1 MVKLMAVPKF
11 EEFFLPVLK
20 FFEDNKI
27 HTKVETAQYMAEYFD
42 LDNEEMN
49 ERTSGGK
56 ALRYKDRTGWAIDY
70 LYRATLLDRIQRGKY
85 AISKEGKN
93 VLGMNLK
100 QINNNF
106 LLKYDSFKDFQNVS
120 TASNDEK
127 NKRELYSPSDRIN
140 EALLEIN
147 NNLSSNILEEIF
159 SRDSDF
165 FERLVVDLLLKM
177 GYGDFREEAGVVTR
191 KTNDGGIDGIINED
205 ILGLDK
211 IAIQA
216 KRHENTISRP
226 DLQKFSGALSGKG
239 IKKGV
244 FITTSNFSKG
254 AIDYVNQIHDTSIVL
269 IDGKKLANLMI
280 KFDLGTSTREVYYV
294 KDLDMDYFN
303 DYE

>member
-1 MVKLMAVPKF
+1 MAVPKF

-20 FFEDNKI
+20 FFEDNQI
-27 HTKVETAQYMAEYFD
+27 HTKIETAKYMVEYFNLND
-42 LDNEEMN
+42 EEMN
-49 ERTSGGK
+49 ESTSGGK
-56 ALRYKDRTGWAIDY
+56 SLRYKDRTGWAIDY
-70 LYRATLLDRIQRGKY
+70 LYRATLLDRVERGKY
-85 AISKEGKN
+85 TISKEGES
-93 VLGMNLK
+93 VLEMNLNH
-100 QINNNF
+100 IDNNF
-106 LLKYDSFKDFQNVS
+106 LLRYDSFKKFQNVS
-120 TASNDEK
+120 TTSNEK
-127 NKRELYSPSDRIN
+127 KYEKEILSPSDRIN

-147 NNLSSNILEEIF
+147 NNLSSNILEEIL

-165 FERLVVDLLLKM
+165 FEKLVVDLLLKM
-177 GYGDFREEAGVVTR
+177 GYGGFREEAGVVTR

-254 AIDYVNQIHDTSIVL
+254 AIDYVNQLQDTSIVL
-269 IDGKKLANLMI
+269 IDGNKLAQLMI
-280 KFDLGTSTREVYYV
+280 KFDLGTSTKEIFYI
-294 KDLDMDYFN
+294 KDIDMDYFT

>member
-1 MVKLMAVPKF
+1 MAVPKF
-11 EEFFLPVLK
+11 EEFFFPVLK
-20 FFEDNKI
+20 FFEDNDI
-27 HTKVETAQYMAEYFD
+27 HTKVDVSNYMVDYFN
-42 LDNEEMN
+42 LNNEEMN
-49 ERTSGGK
+49 ERTSRGNS
-56 ALRYKDRTGWAIDY
+56 LRYKDRTGWAVDY
-70 LYRATLLDRIQRGKY
+70 LYRATLLERVERGKY
-85 AISKEGKN
+85 KISNEGKN
-93 VLGMNLK
+93 VLNMDLDY
-100 QINNNF
+100 IDNNF
-106 LLKYDSFKDFQNVS
+106 LLQYDSFKEFQNVN
-120 TASNDEK
+120 TATPVEK
-127 NKRELYSPSDRIN
+127 YKKEALSPSDKIN

-254 AIDYVNQIHDTSIVL
+254 AIEYVNQIHDTSIVL

-280 KFDLGTSTREVYYV
+280 KFDLGTSTREIYYV